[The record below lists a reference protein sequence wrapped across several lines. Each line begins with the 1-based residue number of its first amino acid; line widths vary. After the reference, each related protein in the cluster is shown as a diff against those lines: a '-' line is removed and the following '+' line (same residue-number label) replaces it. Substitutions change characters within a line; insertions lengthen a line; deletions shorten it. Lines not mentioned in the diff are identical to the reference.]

1 MDPSQRI
8 PSRIPPGVRVTV
20 LLRLLIEG
28 YQDAFERKPEWLEL
42 PAADLA
48 ELNDAVGADHAAEL
62 VDATGLRQ
70 GGNYTAGGPLGM
82 VTLAPAA
89 HNGLLGLL
97 GLAAIPPNVI
107 IEHTPDG
114 PRYAVPDDWFVVAP
128 SLDGHG

>member
-8 PSRIPPGVRVTV
+8 PSRLPAGVRITV

-28 YQDAFERKPEWLEL
+28 YEDAFERKPEWLEL

-48 ELNDAVGADHAAEL
+48 ELNDAVGADHAAKL

-70 GGNYTAGGPLGM
+70 GGSYTAGGAAGT

-97 GLAAIPPNVI
+97 GLAALPPDVVI
-107 IEHTPDG
+107 DHTPDG
-114 PRYAVPDDWFVVAP
+114 PRYAVPDDWFVTTP
-128 SLDGHG
+128 SLDGDG

>member
-8 PSRIPPGVRVTV
+8 PSRLPPGVRITV

-28 YQDAFERKPEWLEL
+28 YEDAFERKPEWLEL

-48 ELNDAVGADHAAEL
+48 ELNDAVGADHAAKL

-70 GGNYTAGGPLGM
+70 GGNYTAGGAPGT

-97 GLAAIPPNVI
+97 GLAALPPDVVI
-107 IEHTPDG
+107 DHTPDG
-114 PRYAVPDDWFVVAP
+114 PRYAVPDDWFVTTP
-128 SLDGHG
+128 SLDGNR

>member
-8 PSRIPPGVRVTV
+8 PSRLPPGVRITV

-28 YQDAFERKPEWLEL
+28 YEDAFERKPEWLEL

-48 ELNDAVGADHAAEL
+48 ELNDAVGADHAAK
-62 VDATGLRQ
+62 VAGATGLRP
-70 GGNYTAGGPLGM
+70 GGSYTAGGPPGT

-97 GLAAIPPNVI
+97 GLAALPPDVI
-107 IEHTPDG
+107 IDHTPDG

-128 SLDGHG
+128 SLDGHD